1 MLVDLSHFVVV
12 GVVHLS
18 AGVVDLSAGIVHLL
32 SGFLSAVLEHVCL
45 SPAIY
50 IHIIIHRSLTSMA
63 KLTDFLGDND
73 ETIKLKE

>member
-50 IHIIIHRSLTSMA
+50 IGKDIKGWSIVTCVIQSLWWHVH
-63 KLTDFLGDND
+63 
-73 ETIKLKE
+73 